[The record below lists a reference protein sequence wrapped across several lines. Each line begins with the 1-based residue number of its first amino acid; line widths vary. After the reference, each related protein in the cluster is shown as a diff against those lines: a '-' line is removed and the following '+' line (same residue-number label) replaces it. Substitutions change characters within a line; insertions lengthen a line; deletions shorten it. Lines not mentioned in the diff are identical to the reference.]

1 MEKGT
6 RLFIGNFILSI
17 SKFNES
23 EVAIISK
30 HTDEFVKLNRS
41 KTNKILRKV
50 KRNFKHLTCTE
61 TFCFHCWDH
70 EKLVN
75 ILKGK

>member
-1 MEKGT
+1 MKKGT
-6 RLFIGNFILSI
+6 KMIIGNFILSI
-17 SKFNES
+17 SKYDES
-23 EVAIISK
+23 DVALLSK
-30 HTDEFVKLNRS
+30 HTNEFVKLKRS

-50 KRNFKHLTCTE
+50 KRSFKIPNYYE